1 MPHRC
6 KRFRGV
12 QFMSRFLRNLVVPCT
27 LVLPFAAVAHA
38 QLSTA
43 TLFGTVMDASGADVP
58 NASVTVTQTLTNFT
72 RTFTTKSD
80 GTYREEFLP
89 VGPYKVKVI
98 APGFKALEQTG
109 VTLSVME
116 S

>member
-27 LVLPFAAVAHA
+27 LILPFAPVAHA

-43 TLFGTVMDASGADVP
+43 TLFGTVVDATGAAVP
-58 NASVTVTQTLTNFT
+58 NASVTITQTLTNFT
-72 RTFTTKSD
+72 RTVTTKAD
-80 GTYREEFLP
+80 GSYREEFLP
-89 VGPYKVKVI
+89 VGPYKVKVS
-98 APGFKALEQTG
+98 ASGFKELEQ
-109 VTLSVME
+109 
-116 S
+116 